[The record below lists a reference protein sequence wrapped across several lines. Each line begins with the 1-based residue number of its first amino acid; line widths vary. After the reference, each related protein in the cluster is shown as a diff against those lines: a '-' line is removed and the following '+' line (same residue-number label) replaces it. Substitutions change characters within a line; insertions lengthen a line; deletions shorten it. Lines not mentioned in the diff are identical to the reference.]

1 MYYDDMS
8 TGITVG
14 DNTPFIFTS
23 EHYQQNEYTNIDVE
37 YVTELNIGETS
48 QQDLIMYIL
57 N

>member
-23 EHYQQNEYTNIDVE
+23 EHYQQNEDSNIDVE